1 MKWYKSLPVFLFL
14 LSLTTARAQT
24 ADEIIA
30 KNLEATGGKETW
42 KKIHS
47 LVEEGVLNLNGTEIN
62 FDFLILHDKGY
73 RQNISFAG
81 MQGYSIFTPTE
92 GWNYYPWQGHL
103 KAEAVTQEEIK
114 ENQDNL
120 DVQGPLL
127 DYREK
132 GHQAEYL
139 GKDDFEGTECFKLKL
154 TEKSGKVITYYI
166 DPSNYLIIHTI
177 TLTRANGQEVES
189 KTDLSNYQ
197 KLPEGIWVAMNIS
210 NGGNPLKIKKVAVNP
225 AVDENLFKPAH

>member
-1 MKWYKSLPVFLFL
+1 MKWYKILPVFLFL

-81 MQGYSIFTPTE
+81 MQGYSILPQPRA
-92 GWNYYPWQGHL
+92 GIIIPGRG
-103 KAEAVTQEEIK
+103 IS
-114 ENQDNL
+114 
-120 DVQGPLL
+120 
-127 DYREK
+127 
-132 GHQAEYL
+132 
-139 GKDDFEGTECFKLKL
+139 KL
-154 TEKSGKVITYYI
+154 
-166 DPSNYLIIHTI
+166 
-177 TLTRANGQEVES
+177 RR
-189 KTDLSNYQ
+189 
-197 KLPEGIWVAMNIS
+197 
-210 NGGNPLKIKKVAVNP
+210 
-225 AVDENLFKPAH
+225 